1 MTTAKLK
8 LDKQELSAEELS
20 WVKENAVGTNF
31 AYPLDVTI
39 MSNVNLEE
47 GATTN
52 NIETSTIEENYIY
65 PANILVL
72 QISGTQFDPNQGD
85 MFIRVADVTDLYE
98 LPTSDTINA
107 MNSRALTEST
117 PYYRTN
123 RFKLLCRSAEEAQNV
138 WTILK
143 QEAKTFLNSYNTA
156 HNSQLSSSETVY
168 V

>member
-1 MTTAKLK
+1 MTTTKAQLK
-8 LDKQELSAEELS
+8 LDKKELSAEEIS
-20 WVKENAVGTNF
+20 WIKDDSPSTWF
-31 AYPLDVTI
+31 AYPIEVIITC
-39 MSNVNLEE
+39 
-47 GATTN
+47 
-52 NIETSTIEENYIY
+52 NIDMENKDENKDKPVSENMDY

-72 QISGTQFDPNQGD
+72 QLAGTQFDPNQGD

-98 LPTSDTINA
+98 LPTSATINA

-143 QEAKTFLNSYNTA
+143 QEAKAFINSYNTA